1 MWDPN
6 TDPIYIYNS
15 NFFHSTTWQARTFF
29 CLGHVVTLWQKL
41 LRQNYRTF
49 LKLPNNFWLDQI
61 IGSMIRHRN
70 IDKKAQI
77 RAVLAPTTL
86 VANATSIAKPE
97 THYFGQSLC
106 SGTTY
111 KKSNTILS
119 TTVLN
124 LNQHFLLNFTGSI

>member
-1 MWDPN
+1 MLKKTWKPAKNIIILWDPN

-77 RAVLAPTTL
+77 RAVLAPGK
-86 VANATSIAKPE
+86 TS
-97 THYFGQSLC
+97 
-106 SGTTY
+106 
-111 KKSNTILS
+111 
-119 TTVLN
+119 
-124 LNQHFLLNFTGSI
+124 LLQTGSSRVQHHKNTQRMTKSFAIVFSRN